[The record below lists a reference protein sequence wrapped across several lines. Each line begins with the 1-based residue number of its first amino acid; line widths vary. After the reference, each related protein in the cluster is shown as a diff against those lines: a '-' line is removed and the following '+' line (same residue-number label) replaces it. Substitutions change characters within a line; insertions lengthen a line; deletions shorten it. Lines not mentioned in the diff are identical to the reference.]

1 MVWQKDKTTESKNV
15 CLGKP
20 LERAGKLQTQ
30 HIGTAT
36 ISANYTHRP
45 KGEGGISQGGTLQ
58 SAEVHPTSY
67 SAIENQGLGILHSR
81 RLIANE
87 GRGKEQL
94 TSHSP
99 RIHTPPAPRI
109 PCPVFT
115 TLPPNTTQEQ
125 IWGGA
130 DKGSLPQLGLG
141 SWQVWETEGQEGAF
155 VPYSVF
161 PKPFAFSLPGACSTI
176 LPQMQCKQER
186 ETESQRCVRGPETP
200 PAHPSSF
207 RFRCCISS

>member
-1 MVWQKDKTTESKNV
+1 M
-15 CLGKP
+15 CLGKL

-30 HIGTAT
+30 HRGTAT

-45 KGEGGISQGGTLQ
+45 RVKVREVSAKEGAPPALQ
-58 SAEVHPTSY
+58 H
-67 SAIENQGLGILHSR
+67 
-81 RLIANE
+81 LIANE

-94 TSHSP
+94 TSHTP
-99 RIHTPPAPRI
+99 GIHAPPAPRI
-109 PCPVFT
+109 LYPVFT

-130 DKGSLPQLGLG
+130 GKGSLPQLGLG

-186 ETESQRCVRGPETP
+186 ETESQNLSDCQRTRDP
-200 PAHPSSF
+200 PTQLILFPTLDYQLRDTKTSLLG
-207 RFRCCISS
+207 